1 MNLDPLLQ
9 RSFRT
14 VNAREANQQIATV
27 RHEQAVGGEDAMS
40 YEVVAEPKWALEELA
55 ERVLPKIV
63 YFLDC
68 RGARFPLQPGG
79 IFVSLFVGEQLHF
92 IHAGDFVEAL
102 AKVRGLSADE
112 AVERFGADAVLDEEN
127 ERAPADGSGARELKL
142 LPKP

>member
-1 MNLDPLLQ
+1 MNLGPLLE

-14 VNAREANQQIATV
+14 VNAREANAQIAAV
-27 RHEQAVGGEDAMS
+27 REEQAIGGEAALS

-68 RGARFPLQPGG
+68 RGARFPLGPGG
-79 IFVSLFVGEQLHF
+79 IFVSLFVGERLHF

-102 AKVRGLSADE
+102 AKVRGLSTDE
-112 AVERFGADAVLDEEN
+112 AVERWGADAGLNEEN
-127 ERAPADGSGARELKL
+127 ERAPADGSGARVPKL
-142 LPKP
+142 L